1 MIAAIDTMCSS
12 MPSERITSSVAR
24 MVSGTMPPTTTPARQ
39 PRNSTTTIITITIV
53 SIITW
58 FMRPIS
64 RSTTSAW
71 KVT

>member
-1 MIAAIDTMCSS
+1 
-12 MPSERITSSVAR
+12 